1 MRNPAFFFWAGIGFS
16 VMGAFWWVM
25 SRALINPNNPA
36 APYYASGLKLAGPLF
51 GLFALIRGSGSCG
64 PAREGWAETAE
75 VEHSQGD
82 KRFC

>member
-51 GLFALIRGSGSCG
+51 VGIGVLLLIIAAALQLLSAG
-64 PAREGWAETAE
+64 
-75 VEHSQGD
+75 
-82 KRFC
+82 